1 MTIELTTTSRTEK
14 IEENTLDFDTT
25 KNVVLKRLIDEIR
38 DDTTYPVGAS
48 TRYDRT
54 YHRHNR

>member
-38 DDTTYPVGAS
+38 DDTTYQVGAS

>member
-1 MTIELTTTSRTEK
+1 MTIELTTAALTEK
-14 IEENTLDFDTT
+14 IEENSLDFDTT
-25 KNVVLKRLIDEIR
+25 KTVVLKRLIDEIR
-38 DDTTYPVGAS
+38 DDTTDQAGVS